1 MSKRD
6 RRITDG
12 RIQKGREEEKKN
24 RKIKKNRDL
33 DVVHSASTH
42 KASAEE

>member
-1 MSKRD
+1 MEEYKR
-6 RRITDG
+6 G
-12 RIQKGREEEKKN
+12 EKKKKN